1 MGSSVVFVLY
11 SGLLLL
17 ISALEIAGC
26 TLPNLLISPC
36 GSFGTL
42 LFLFCRLTLNELP
55 TDDAFGLDDSLKNR
69 IEKNNIQNAI
79 TAPHFLYCGSLSE

>member
-1 MGSSVVFVLY
+1 MGSSVVFVFY

-26 TLPNLLISPC
+26 TLSYLLISPC

-42 LFLFCRLTLNELP
+42 RFLFGRLKLNQLP
-55 TDDAFGLDDSLKNR
+55 TDDASGLAASLKNR
-69 IEKNNIQNAI
+69 IEQNNIQNAI
-79 TAPHFLYCGSLSE
+79 TAPWSVAIRI